1 MKNISKNWV
10 TRAFQQHRVN
20 ALTLGGAMS
29 LTVMVCASAVHAQQ
43 GDDTKVEEQGIEISV
58 KGGAKRTL
66 IPIAISPAQ
75 GDSGKIS
82 KRVEELLRKDMEL
95 AGYFKLIP
103 SDGLFFDP
111 AKEGMSADKINF
123 SNWANV
129 NAQGLVKVS
138 IKEESKG
145 KVTLDLRL
153 YNVDKSERIRLK
165 FDPSTASKDTFE
177 AQVHDFANAVVEYYT
192 GQRGMFGSQIAY
204 VRRNKSGLKQVY
216 VTDMSGE
223 VNRNVSK
230 NESINLLPS
239 WGAGSLYYT
248 SYQDQNPDL
257 WVYKGGKHSKLSGRR
272 GQNSGA
278 SYCGGKLALTLS
290 MGGENTD
297 IYLIDPSSGKQVKRL
312 TDHWAIDTSPTFSPD
327 CSQIAFVSGR
337 SSSPQIYVM
346 DADGSNQRRLTYQGK
361 YNTTPDWS
369 PKGDVIAFT
378 ARDERNNFDIFTVDL
393 NGSIERLTQ
402 DQGNNEDPSYS
413 PDGRY
418 LVFTS
423 DRGSG
428 RGQGL
433 WIMTSDGQYQR
444 EIGSGGGYGSPAW
457 QR

>member
-1 MKNISKNWV
+1 MQKKTMILAPS
-10 TRAFQQHRVN
+10 HRRYACR
-20 ALTLGGAMS
+20 ALTGGA
-29 LTVMVCASAVHAQQ
+29 LASVLLWCVTHNAFAQS
-43 GDDTKVEEQGIEISV
+43 GEATVEEEGIEISV

-66 IPIAISPAQ
+66 ISLAIAPTGSSKTA
-75 GDSGKIS
+75 
-82 KRVEELLRKDMEL
+82 KRVQELLEKDIEL
-95 AGYFKLIP
+95 AGYFKVIP
-103 SDGLFFDP
+103 RDGLFFDP
-111 AKEGMSADKINF
+111 AEEGMSADKINF
-123 SNWANV
+123 SNWSNV
-129 NAQGLVKVS
+129 SAQGLIKSSVK
-138 IKEESKG
+138 EG
-145 KVTLDLRL
+145 KDGKITLTLHL
-153 YNVDKSERIRLK
+153 YDVDKGERIKLD
-165 FDPSTASKDTFE
+165 FDPSTTSKDTFE
-177 AQVHDFANAVVEYYT
+177 AQVHDFANAVVEHYT
-192 GQRGMFGSQIAY
+192 GARGMFGTQIAY
-204 VRRNKSGLKQVY
+204 VRRNKSGLKQIW

-230 NESINLLPS
+230 NDSINLLPS

-257 WVYKGGKHSKLSGRR
+257 WVYKAGKRSKLSGRR

-278 SYCGGKLALTLS
+278 AYCGGKLALTLS

-297 IYLIDPSSGKQVKRL
+297 IYLIDPDSGKQLQRL
-312 TDHWAIDTSPTFSPD
+312 TDHWSIDTSPTFSPD

-346 DADGSNQRRLTYQGK
+346 DADGSSQRRLTYKGK

-378 ARDERNNFDIFTVDL
+378 SRDERNNFDIFTVDL
-393 NGSIERLTQ
+393 SGSIERLTQ

-418 LVFTS
+418 IAFTS

-428 RGQGL
+428 KGQGL

-444 EIGSGGGYGSPAW
+444 EIGKGGGYGSPSW
-457 QR
+457 QK